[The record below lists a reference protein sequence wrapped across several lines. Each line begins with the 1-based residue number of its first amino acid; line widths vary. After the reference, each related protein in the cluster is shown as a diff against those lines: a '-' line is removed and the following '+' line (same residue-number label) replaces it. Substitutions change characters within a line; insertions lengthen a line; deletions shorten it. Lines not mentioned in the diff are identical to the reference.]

1 MENFKNRHTV
11 DIVTSEE
18 KLKELATQPAFKQF
32 KIFQENLVVVERA
45 KIELT
50 LNWPIYAGFAILDL
64 SKILRY
70 DFHYNYI
77 KQKYPKLTLLFTKT
91 DSLKFQIQMVH
102 VFEDFSVD
110 EQMLD
115 FSEYKKESPFYNDE
129 NKK

>member
-77 KQKYPKLTLLFTKT
+77 KQKYPELTPLFTKT

>member
-45 KIELT
+45 KIELK

-77 KQKYPKLTLLFTKT
+77 KQKYPELTLLFTKT

>member
-50 LNWPIYAGFAILDL
+50 LHWPIYAGFAILDL

-77 KQKYPKLTLLFTKT
+77 KQKYPELTLLFTKT

>member
-1 MENFKNRHTV
+1 M
-11 DIVTSEE
+11 
-18 KLKELATQPAFKQF
+18 
-32 KIFQENLVVVERA
+32 ERA

-77 KQKYPKLTLLFTKT
+77 KQKYPELTLLFTKT

>member
-18 KLKELATQPAFKQF
+18 KLKELATQPAYKQF

-77 KQKYPKLTLLFTKT
+77 KQKYPELTLLFTKT

>member
-11 DIVTSEE
+11 DIVMSEE

-77 KQKYPKLTLLFTKT
+77 KQKYPELTLLFTKT

>member
-77 KQKYPKLTLLFTKT
+77 KQKYPELTLLFTKT

-102 VFEDFSVD
+102 VFEDFSVH

>member
-11 DIVTSEE
+11 DIVMSEE

-50 LNWPIYAGFAILDL
+50 LNWPIYAGFTILDL

-77 KQKYPKLTLLFTKT
+77 KQKYPELTLLFTKT

>member
-18 KLKELATQPAFKQF
+18 KLKELATQPTFKQF

-77 KQKYPKLTLLFTKT
+77 KQKYPELTLLFTKT

>member
-18 KLKELATQPAFKQF
+18 KLKELATQPTFKQF

-77 KQKYPKLTLLFTKT
+77 KQKYPELTLLFTQT

>member
-50 LNWPIYAGFAILDL
+50 LNWPIYARFAILDL

-77 KQKYPKLTLLFTKT
+77 KQKYPELTLLFTKT

>member
-50 LNWPIYAGFAILDL
+50 LNWPIYAGFAIPDL

-77 KQKYPKLTLLFTKT
+77 KQKYPELTLLFTKT

>member
-77 KQKYPKLTLLFTKT
+77 KQKYPELTLLFTKT

-102 VFEDFSVD
+102 VFEDFSAD

>member
-11 DIVTSEE
+11 DIVTSKE

-77 KQKYPKLTLLFTKT
+77 KQKYPELTLLFTKT

>member
-77 KQKYPKLTLLFTKT
+77 KQKYPELTLLFTQT

>member
-32 KIFQENLVVVERA
+32 KIFQESLVVVERA

-77 KQKYPKLTLLFTKT
+77 KQKYPELTLLFTKT

>member
-77 KQKYPKLTLLFTKT
+77 KQKYPELTLLFTKT

>member
-32 KIFQENLVVVERA
+32 KIFQENLVVVERV

-77 KQKYPKLTLLFTKT
+77 KQKYPELTLLFTKT